1 MWTVEEP
8 APASI
13 VLAMESAVSIG
24 MAKPWVPDDWSLD
37 WNENPAEAAVSIPS
51 TSPEVL
57 TSAPPESP
65 G

>member
-1 MWTVEEP
+1 MCTVDE
-8 APASI
+8 ADPASI
-13 VLAMESAVSIG
+13 VRAMVSAVSIG

-37 WNENPAEAAVSIPS
+37 WNEKPAEAAVSMPS

-57 TSAPPESP
+57 TSEPPESP